1 MCALYSTVNIVRLAG
16 SGPETCTR
24 RIRLGRRLLAALDAC
39 YGKQI
44 SIPSLKFSTH
54 SAQRCVTL
62 NGCQTKEM
70 EKQKKKNTVSRKKKA
85 PPTHRPRVAPPD
97 NARRRRRLKLRTA
110 KWELGTT
117 SWQVGTGKGRGNR
130 RRKGSGNSSAPAQ
143 RCEAAQGSN
152 H

>member
-1 MCALYSTVNIVRLAG
+1 MAKSATVADKQTRSEAIKNYHLRILIRTAWHRQQQGVVLPEWVACRVGCVCVLYSTVNIVRLAD
-16 SGPETCTR
+16 PETCTR

-70 EKQKKKNTVSRKKKA
+70 EKQKKYS
-85 PPTHRPRVAPPD
+85 
-97 NARRRRRLKLRTA
+97 
-110 KWELGTT
+110 E
-117 SWQVGTGKGRGNR
+117 
-130 RRKGSGNSSAPAQ
+130 
-143 RCEAAQGSN
+143 
-152 H
+152 